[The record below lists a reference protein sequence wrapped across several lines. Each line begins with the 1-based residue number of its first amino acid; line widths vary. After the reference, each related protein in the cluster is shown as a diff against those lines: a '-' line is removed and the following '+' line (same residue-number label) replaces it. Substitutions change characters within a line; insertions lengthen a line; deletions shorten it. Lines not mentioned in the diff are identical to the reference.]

1 VSAHTPGCHH
11 GEPLTPPAKIATW
24 LPCPLCDAA
33 EDLLAALKAL
43 RNWANALN
51 GGEGVNSEGRDALD
65 ELVSARAAIAKA
77 EGQEGS
83 A

>member
-1 VSAHTPGCHH
+1 MSAHTPGCHH

-33 EDLLAALKAL
+33 EDLLAALKAIL
-43 RNWANALN
+43 ASR
-51 GGEGVNSEGRDALD
+51 VTALD
-65 ELVSARAAIAKA
+65 LGIALQAGAAIALA
-77 EGQEGS
+77 EGGG